1 MWTLI
6 VSSSFLLFNHLSY
19 ETQEQCL
26 YHAERVERVDIGSH
40 DIERKSLKAECIKKV

>member
-26 YHAERVERVDIGSH
+26 YHAKRIESVDMGPH
-40 DIERKSLKAECIKKV
+40 DMERKPLKLECVKKV